1 MIGFFFPLPH
11 QQIIV
16 FFFPSPPANDSFFF
30 FLPHQQMIGEW
41 WLCCAHMKSSLAGQK
56 QSRTQPF
63 SQLLHAAISHD
74 CYVRAVCATISMTAK
89 NRRTQPFRQLLHA
102 TIIHDSYV
110 RAVCAT
116 ISMTAAPQNC
126 SRRLPRTSLFFTAIS
141 HTHTHTLAS
150 VSEVQCWK

>member
-1 MIGFFFPLPH
+1 
-11 QQIIV
+11 
-16 FFFPSPPANDSFFF
+16 
-30 FLPHQQMIGEW
+30 MIGEW

-74 CYVRAVCATISMTAK
+74 CYVRAVCATISMTAKDRRTQPFSQLLHATILHDSYVRAVCATISMTAK